1 VTIDPVLAHT
11 IGRLEHVLGRHDA
24 ADVSFSR
31 AAELHARLRCPPFI
45 SLTEVAWA
53 DLLVDRDRGDDRT
66 RARAMAE
73 RARGTASRHRYAGV
87 ESAAAAILERLR

>member
-11 IGRLEHVLGRHDA
+11 IGRLEHVLGRLDDA
-24 ADVSFSR
+24 EASFGR
-31 AAELHARLRCPPFI
+31 AAKLHSRLRCPSFV

-53 DLLVDRDRGDDRT
+53 QLLLERNENDDHA

-73 RARGTASRHRYAGV
+73 RARHTASQRRYAGV
-87 ESAAAAILERLR
+87 EKAAAAILERLH